1 MNDDG
6 MALQIRRILLGHSP
20 NHLFYPTQAFC
31 PLGKGER
38 GGALGCLRPN
48 RPFPHQ
54 PPPVGQVG
62 KTPNGASHPL
72 TLGFWP
78 PGPKTPR
85 ERVPGPAGSHAPPT
99 TGGLGGE
106 GAIRPPQ
113 QNIPPPTTRPP
124 VTPVAIYAE
133 PAPPFLLSDTIF
145 QRTRLKRHAFGKGVP
160 VHLKN

>member
-1 MNDDG
+1 MTTG
-6 MALQIRRILLGHSP
+6 WPCRYGGSYSAIHQITYSTRPRLSVLSGR
-20 NHLFYPTQAFC
+20 
-31 PLGKGER
+31 GR
-38 GGALGCLRPN
+38 GGGLGVPN

-99 TGGLGGE
+99 TGGLGGK
-106 GAIRPPQ
+106 GPLGPPTKHHTSHH
-113 QNIPPPTTRPP
+113 PPPSNTRRYIRRTRP
-124 VTPVAIYAE
+124 
-133 PAPPFLLSDTIF
+133 PPFLLSDTIF

>member
-1 MNDDG
+1 MGQLDMNDDG

-38 GGALGCLRPN
+38 VGGLGVPN

-99 TGGLGGE
+99 TGGLGGK
-106 GAIRPPQ
+106 GPLGPPTKHHTSHH
-113 QNIPPPTTRPP
+113 PPPSNTRRYIRRTRPP
-124 VTPVAIYAE
+124 L
-133 PAPPFLLSDTIF
+133 FC
-145 QRTRLKRHAFGKGVP
+145 
-160 VHLKN
+160 